1 MAMKVVVQCVSFSCL
16 FLAAAEGEEVDK
28 LLANT
33 VIIIDPSFNPDGLN
47 RFTTWQICT
56 KKPNSSS

>member
-16 FLAAAEGEEVDK
+16 LLAAAEGEEVDK

-47 RFTTWQICT
+47 RFTTGKYAQ
-56 KKPNSSS
+56 KANSSS